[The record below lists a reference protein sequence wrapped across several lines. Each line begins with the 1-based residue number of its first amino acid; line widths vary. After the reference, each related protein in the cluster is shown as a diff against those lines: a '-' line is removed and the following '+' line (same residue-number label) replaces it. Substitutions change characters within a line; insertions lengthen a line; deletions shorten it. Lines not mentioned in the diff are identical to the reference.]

1 MALHWVFGLE
11 FVVVL
16 LQKMMMREN
25 TGRFL
30 QLRGKLLPFFFLF
43 LFSHWKDSRS
53 GHWKFGTKKW
63 IRLLDSLIL
72 TP

>member
-16 LQKMMMREN
+16 SQKMMMREN

-30 QLRGKLLPFFFLF
+30 QLRGKLLPFFFFFFCF
-43 LFSHWKDSRS
+43 LIGKIQEVGIGSLGLKS
-53 GHWKFGTKKW
+53 G
-63 IRLLDSLIL
+63 
-72 TP
+72 